1 MLYCWRYDMYAVNS
15 HKISAWFCWPYP
27 SSCPLLSYKTCCI
40 VHTASHLHNLPFSP
54 VPSYCTTHFCLLS
67 YKFQLDHH
75 FLILNLHSCCLI
87 PHSIMFNIQS
97 LIIPWNIITYIY
109 IYPSISTVHQQNIR
123 NHGASTSIPCKS
135 TCLMVKPLFSQ
146 MKSHD
151 ILLWSC
157 HVWSLKSPREAPQSE
172 LGVGENFGVGG
183 AFAKWGAVGSP
194 GVPRDADCATS
205 PGSPWKMLI
214 P

>member
-109 IYPSISTVHQQNIR
+109 IHQYPLSINKTSEITVHPHQ
-123 NHGASTSIPCKS
+123 
-135 TCLMVKPLFSQ
+135 
-146 MKSHD
+146 SHVNP
-151 ILLWSC
+151 
-157 HVWSLKSPREAPQSE
+157 HVWWLNLYFRRWNPMIFSYEAAMFGRWNPRLRRLSPSWA
-172 LGVGENFGVGG
+172 
-183 AFAKWGAVGSP
+183 
-194 GVPRDADCATS
+194 
-205 PGSPWKMLI
+205 
-214 P
+214 